1 MIYDNIFKKYDIRGT
16 YGVNLNEKIAYLIG
30 YHFANLNI
38 SKYNRKIYVGYD
50 GRISSP
56 NLYKSLITG
65 LKEASANI
73 ISIGLVPTPMLYFS
87 DYYFNPAASIM
98 VTASHNPK
106 EDNGFKMVANNK
118 PFFGNQIQYL
128 KDAIFSI
135 NLKYSISGST
145 KADEEIDIAKIYINR
160 LLRNIKIDSKLKI
173 VWDPANGSSCNII
186 KSITKILPNKNIV
199 INDIIDGNFPNH
211 HANPSN
217 IKNLKQLINIVIS
230 ENADF
235 GIAFDGDADRIG
247 VVTKE
252 NIIQIDQ
259 LLCLFAEDILK
270 QNPGRAVIAD
280 VKTSQYLFDYIKK
293 INGNPLI
300 CKTGYPFVKDK
311 IFKHKALLAGEI
323 SGHIFFSDQYY
334 GFDDAIYAAL
344 RIIDLISRSK
354 KKLDTIYQS
363 IPKIH
368 NTPEIRIVIKDKKNN
383 IIELVRQKLIK
394 EDKNFIDIDG
404 IRVKNKNGWWLIRN
418 SHTEDIL
425 VIRVEGNSEKDL
437 EQQKVEISNILLQYN
452 IQLKF

>member
-118 PFFGNQIQYL
+118 PFFGSQIQYL

-135 NLKYSISGST
+135 NLKYSISSST

-354 KKLDTIYQS
+354 KKI
-363 IPKIH
+363 
-368 NTPEIRIVIKDKKNN
+368 
-383 IIELVRQKLIK
+383 
-394 EDKNFIDIDG
+394 G
-404 IRVKNKNGWWLIRN
+404 
-418 SHTEDIL
+418 
-425 VIRVEGNSEKDL
+425 
-437 EQQKVEISNILLQYN
+437 YN
-452 IQLKF
+452 LSVYS